1 MEPGRFNN
9 LPVTKYVSSNAS
21 KGEVDSLNPIVES
34 IDLSENIHLVSLE
47 GDIDF
52 LVYPELKKQ
61 LLKLIESGKINMII
75 NLEKVN
81 YIDSSGLGAITSAHL
96 KVTSMGGNIKIV
108 SPSTDINKIFDITG
122 LSKVVKIFPS
132 QEMAME
138 SFNSE
143 AKK

>member
-1 MEPGRFNN
+1 
-9 LPVTKYVSSNAS
+9 
-21 KGEVDSLNPIVES
+21 VDHLNPIVES
-34 IDLSENIHLVSLE
+34 KDITDNIHLVSLE

-96 KVTSMGGNIKIV
+96 KVTSIGGNIKIV
-108 SPSTDINKIFDITG
+108 SPNADINKIFDITG
-122 LSKVVKIFPS
+122 LSKVVKIYPNY
-132 QEMAME
+132 ETALE
-138 SFNSE
+138 TFNAE
-143 AKK
+143 IKK

>member
-1 MEPGRFNN
+1 
-9 LPVTKYVSSNAS
+9 
-21 KGEVDSLNPIVES
+21 VDFLNPIVES
-34 IDLSENIHLVSLE
+34 RDISENIHLVALE

-75 NLEKVN
+75 NLDKVN

-108 SPSTDINKIFDITG
+108 SPNADINKIFDITG
-122 LSKVVKIFPS
+122 LSKVVKIYPT
-132 QEMAME
+132 QDNAME
-138 SFNSE
+138 SFGAE

>member
-1 MEPGRFNN
+1 MDF
-9 LPVTKYVSSNAS
+9 
-21 KGEVDSLNPIVES
+21 LNPIVES
-34 IDLSENIHLVSLE
+34 KDISEQVHLVSLE

-75 NLEKVN
+75 NLDKVN

-108 SPSTDINKIFDITG
+108 SPNADINKIFDITG
-122 LSKVVKIFPS
+122 LSKVVKIYPN
-132 QEMAME
+132 QESALT
-138 SFNSE
+138 SFNAE
-143 AKK
+143 VTK

>member
-1 MEPGRFNN
+1 M
-9 LPVTKYVSSNAS
+9 
-21 KGEVDSLNPIVES
+21 NPIVES
-34 IDLSENIHLVSLE
+34 KDITDNIHLVSLE

-96 KVTSMGGNIKIV
+96 KVTSIGGNIKIV
-108 SPSTDINKIFDITG
+108 SPNADINKIFDITG
-122 LSKVVKIFPS
+122 LSKVVKIYPNY
-132 QEMAME
+132 ETALE
-138 SFNSE
+138 TFNAE
-143 AKK
+143 IKK

>member
-1 MEPGRFNN
+1 M
-9 LPVTKYVSSNAS
+9 
-21 KGEVDSLNPIVES
+21 DSLNPIVES
-34 IDLSENIHLVSLE
+34 KDLSENVHLVSLE

-132 QEMAME
+132 QEMALE
-138 SFNSE
+138 SFNTE
-143 AKK
+143 TKK